1 MRTEIFI
8 EGYALDLMNDL
19 PTEFTYA
26 IDDIQDFGS
35 KNTSF
40 SKTLNLPGSAN
51 NNKIFGFIFDLG
63 KDTDFTDPSQPNV
76 LYNFNATKAS
86 QCRIFVDGIQIFK
99 GILRLLEI
107 IKTGD
112 VVEYQCSVFGE
123 LGGFI
128 TALANKRLEEL
139 DFSNYD
145 TVWNH
150 TNITGS
156 WDNVSGG
163 SVYFPLIDSGDVS
176 PITDKVNFQFKAF
189 KPALYVRE
197 YLNKIVNNAGYT
209 WDFPLIDTNFF
220 KRLIIPNNQKEIVS
234 ADQTTALEADYTVDT
249 TVVFNNFP
257 TLGLEMTTVTLGNFL
272 LESANTVY
280 RYNSGTPITG
290 TVTANVVGNM
300 DAGANIP
307 RTFYIRLKKNGIV
320 IAEQAINMTANPTN
334 FNVSFTVNSVTFNQ
348 NDYIG
353 TYLENGSGTIN
364 ITDGTLKI
372 DSDSNILVPVQYN
385 ETININQ
392 TIPKGIFQ
400 RDFFLSI
407 CKMFNLYVY
416 EDQWDSKKLIIKPY
430 IDFYDG
436 SFIDW
441 SLKVDRSK
449 PMSIKPMS
457 EINARYFNFKY
468 KDDNDFYNENYK
480 KKFNEG
486 YADFIFDSQL
496 DFVKDTATTEIIF
509 AGSPLFQLP
518 TTDKIYPA
526 IYKKSDNNTKE
537 DKMDFVI
544 RIMQAKKITDKNSWK
559 IKNGDTD
566 LVTLTSYGY
575 AGHLDDPYIPTNDIN
590 FGAPKEIF
598 FTLTTYPTTN
608 LFNAYYSDYMAEITD
623 SDSKLLSCEALLNMA
638 DIQGL
643 DFSKLIMVD
652 NILFRLNKVDGFS
665 VTDYKTVK
673 IELLKVINKT
683 F

>member
-1 MRTEIFI
+1 MKTEIFI

-40 SKTLNLPGSAN
+40 SKTLNIAGSAN
-51 NNKIFGFIFDLG
+51 NNQIFGFVFDLG
-63 KDTDFTDPSQPNV
+63 NANFTNDATPNV
-76 LYNFNATKAS
+76 LYNFNATRAS
-86 QCRIFVDGIQIFK
+86 NCRIFVDGIQVFK

-107 IKTGD
+107 VKTGE

-128 TALANKRLEEL
+128 TALGNYKLEEL
-139 DFSNYD
+139 DFSTYD
-145 TVWNH
+145 MLWNH

-156 WDNVSGG
+156 WNNVSGG
-163 SVYFPLIDSGDVS
+163 SVYFPLIDSGGVS
-176 PITDKVNFQFKAF
+176 TNKIDFDFKAF
-189 KPALYVRE
+189 KPALYVKQ
-197 YLNKIVNNAGYT
+197 YLEKILTNTGYT
-209 WDFPLIDTNFF
+209 WNFPLLDTTFF
-220 KRLIIPNNQKEIVS
+220 KRLVIPNNQKEIVS
-234 ADQTTALEADYTVDT
+234 ANQLTLLQADYTVDT
-249 TVVFNNFP
+249 TTVPNDFP

-272 LESANTVY
+272 LENANTSY
-280 RYNSGTPITG
+280 RYNNGSPVTG
-290 TVTANVVGNM
+290 TITANIVGNM
-300 DAGANIP
+300 NAGANIP
-307 RTFYIRLKKNGIV
+307 RTFYIRLKKNGTT
-320 IAEQAINMTANPTN
+320 IAQQAINMVANPTS
-334 FNVSFTVNSVTFNQ
+334 FNVTLTATNVTVNL
-348 NDYIG
+348 NDVLLTTID
-353 TYLENGSGTIN
+353 NGSGTIN
-364 ITDGTLKI
+364 ITDGTLTYI
-372 DSDSNILVPVQYN
+372 SDSNTLVPVQYN

-416 EDQWDSKKLIIKPY
+416 EDQWDSKKIIIKPY

-441 SLKVDRSK
+441 SNKIDRSK
-449 PMSIKPMS
+449 PIGIKPMS
-457 EINARYFNFKY
+457 EINARYFQFKY

-486 YADFIFDSQL
+486 YSDLIYDSQL
-496 DFVKDTATTEIIF
+496 DFVKNTATTDIIF
-509 AGSPLFQLP
+509 AGSPLFQY
-518 TTDKIYPA
+518 TGTDKIYPA
-526 IYKKSDNNTKE
+526 IYKKSNNNTVE

-544 RIMQAKKITDKNSWK
+544 RILQATKITGRNSWK
-559 IKNGDTD
+559 IKNGATD
-566 LVTLTSYGY
+566 LVTLTTYGY
-575 AGHLDDPYIPTNDIN
+575 AGHLDNPFTPTNDIN

-623 SDSKLLSCEALLNMA
+623 KDSKLLKCDALLNIA
-638 DIQGL
+638 DIQNL

-652 NILFRLNKVDGFS
+652 NILFRLNKVDGYS
-665 VTDYKTVK
+665 IIDYKTSKV
-673 IELLKVINKT
+673 ELLKVINKT

>member
-1 MRTEIFI
+1 MKTEIFI

-40 SKTLNLPGSAN
+40 SKTLNIAGSAN
-51 NNKIFGFIFDLG
+51 NNQIFGFVFDLG
-63 KDTDFTDPSQPNV
+63 NANFTNDATPNV
-76 LYNFNATKAS
+76 LYNFNATRAS
-86 QCRIFVDGIQIFK
+86 NCRIFVDGIQIFK

-107 IKTGD
+107 VKTGE

-128 TALANKRLEEL
+128 TALGNYKLEEL
-139 DFSNYD
+139 DFSTYD
-145 TVWNH
+145 MLWNH

-156 WDNVSGG
+156 WNNVSGG
-163 SVYFPLIDSGDVS
+163 SVYFPLIDSGGVS
-176 PITDKVNFQFKAF
+176 TNKIDFDFKAF
-189 KPALYVRE
+189 KPALYVKQ
-197 YLNKIVNNAGYT
+197 YLEKILTNTGYT
-209 WDFPLIDTNFF
+209 WNFPLLDTTFF
-220 KRLIIPNNQKEIVS
+220 KRLVIPNNQKEIVS
-234 ADQTTALEADYTVDT
+234 ANQLTLLQADYTVDT
-249 TVVFNNFP
+249 TTVPNDFP

-272 LESANTVY
+272 LENANTSY
-280 RYNSGTPITG
+280 RYNNGSPVTG
-290 TVTANVVGNM
+290 TITANIVGNM
-300 DAGANIP
+300 NAGANIP
-307 RTFYIRLKKNGIV
+307 RTFYIRLKKNGTT
-320 IAEQAINMTANPTN
+320 IAQQAINMVANPTS
-334 FNVSFTVNSVTFNQ
+334 FNVTLTATNITINL
-348 NDYIG
+348 NDVLLTTID
-353 TYLENGSGTIN
+353 NGSGTIN
-364 ITDGTLKI
+364 ITDGTLTYI
-372 DSDSNILVPVQYN
+372 SDSNTLVPVQYN

-416 EDQWDSKKLIIKPY
+416 EDQWDSKKIIIKPY

-441 SLKVDRSK
+441 SNKIDRSK
-449 PMSIKPMS
+449 PIGIKPMS
-457 EINARYFNFKY
+457 EINARYFQFKY

-486 YADFIFDSQL
+486 YSDLIYDSQL
-496 DFVKDTATTEIIF
+496 DFVKNTATTDIIF
-509 AGSPLFQLP
+509 AGSPLFQY
-518 TTDKIYPA
+518 TGTDKIYPA
-526 IYKKSDNNTKE
+526 IYKKSNNNTVE

-544 RIMQAKKITDKNSWK
+544 RILQATKITGRNSWK
-559 IKNGDTD
+559 IKNGATD
-566 LVTLTSYGY
+566 LVTLTTYGY
-575 AGHLDDPYIPTNDIN
+575 AGHLDNPFTPTNDIN

-623 SDSKLLSCEALLNMA
+623 KDSKLLKCDALLNIA
-638 DIQGL
+638 DIQNL
-643 DFSKLIMVD
+643 DFSKLIMID
-652 NILFRLNKVDGFS
+652 NQLFRLNKVDGYS
-665 VTDYKTVK
+665 IIDYKTSKV
-673 IELLKVINKT
+673 ELLKVINKT

>member
-40 SKTLNLPGSAN
+40 SKTLNIPGSAKN
-51 NNKIFGFIFDLG
+51 NQIFGFIFDLG
-63 KDTDFTDPSQPNV
+63 NANFTDNAQPNV
-76 LYNFNATKAS
+76 LYNFNATRAS

-107 IKTGD
+107 VKTGE
-112 VVEYQCSVFGE
+112 VIEYQCSVFGE

-128 TALANKRLEEL
+128 TALGNKKLEEL

-145 TVWNH
+145 MVWNY

-163 SVYFPLIDSGDVS
+163 SVYFPLVDTGEVSTNKID
-176 PITDKVNFQFKAF
+176 FQFKAF
-189 KPALYVRE
+189 KPALYVKQ
-197 YLNKIVNNAGYT
+197 YLEKIVSGVGYT
-209 WDFPLIDTNFF
+209 WNFPLLDTNFF
-220 KRLIIPNNQKEIVS
+220 KRLIIPNNQREIVS
-234 ADQTTALEADYTVDT
+234 ANQTTLLQADYTVDT
-249 TVVFNNFP
+249 TVVPNNFP
-257 TLGLEMTTVTLGNFL
+257 SLGLEMTTITLGNFV
-272 LESANTVY
+272 LESVNTTY
-280 RYNSGTPITG
+280 RYNNGTPVTG

-307 RTFYIRLKKNGIV
+307 RTFYVRLKRNGTT

-334 FNVSFTVNSVTFNQ
+334 FNVNFSVPNITMNLNDFFTTTI
-348 NDYIG
+348 D
-353 TYLENGSGTIN
+353 NGSGTIN
-364 ITDGTLKI
+364 ITDGTLTYT
-372 DSDSNILVPVQYN
+372 SDTNTLVPVQYN

-441 SLKVDRSK
+441 SDKIDRSK
-449 PMSIKPMS
+449 PMGIKPMS
-457 EINARYFNFKY
+457 EINARYFQFKY

-486 YADFIFDSQL
+486 YADLIYDSEL

-509 AGSPLFQLP
+509 AGSPLYQL
-518 TTDKIYPA
+518 TSTDKVYPA

-544 RIMQAKKITDKNSWK
+544 RIMQAKKITGRNSWK
-559 IKNGDTD
+559 IKNGATD
-566 LVTLTSYGY
+566 LVTLTTYGY
-575 AGHLDDPYIPTNDIN
+575 AGHLDDPFTPTNDIN

-623 SDSKLLSCEALLNMA
+623 KDSKLLTCEALLNMA
-638 DIQGL
+638 DIQNL

-652 NILFRLNKVDGFS
+652 NILFRLNKVDGYS
-665 VTDYKTVK
+665 ITDYKTVK
-673 IELLKVINKT
+673 LELLKAINKT

>member
-1 MRTEIFI
+1 MKTEIFI

-40 SKTLNLPGSAN
+40 SKTLNIAGSAN
-51 NNKIFGFIFDLG
+51 NNQIFGFVFDLG
-63 KDTDFTDPSQPNV
+63 NANFTNDATPNV

-86 QCRIFVDGIQIFK
+86 NCRIFVDGIQVFK

-107 IKTGD
+107 VKTGE

-128 TALANKRLEEL
+128 TALGNYKLEEL
-139 DFSNYD
+139 DFSTYD
-145 TVWNH
+145 MLWNH

-156 WDNVSGG
+156 WNNVSGG
-163 SVYFPLIDSGDVS
+163 AVYFPLIDSGGVS
-176 PITDKVNFQFKAF
+176 TNKIDFDFKAF
-189 KPALYVRE
+189 KPALYVKQ
-197 YLNKIVNNAGYT
+197 YLEKILTNTGYT
-209 WDFPLIDTNFF
+209 WNFPLLDTTFF
-220 KRLIIPNNQKEIVS
+220 KRLVIPNNQKEIVS
-234 ADQTTALEADYTVDT
+234 ANQLTLLQADYTVDT
-249 TVVFNNFP
+249 TTVPNDFP

-272 LESANTVY
+272 LESANTSY
-280 RYNSGTPITG
+280 RYNNGTPVTG
-290 TVTANVVGNM
+290 TITANVVGNM

-307 RTFYIRLKKNGIV
+307 RTFYIRLKKNGTT
-320 IAEQAINMTANPTN
+320 IAQQAINMVANPTS
-334 FNVSFTVNSVTFNQ
+334 FNVTLTATNVTVNL
-348 NDYIG
+348 NDILL
-353 TYLENGSGTIN
+353 TTIDNGSGTIN
-364 ITDGTLKI
+364 ITDGTLTYI
-372 DSDSNILVPVQYN
+372 SDSNTLVPVQYN

-416 EDQWDSKKLIIKPY
+416 EDQWDSKKIIIKPY

-441 SLKVDRSK
+441 SNKIDRSK
-449 PMSIKPMS
+449 PIGIKPMS
-457 EINARYFNFKY
+457 EINARYFQFKY

-486 YADFIFDSQL
+486 YSDLIYDSQL
-496 DFVKDTATTEIIF
+496 DFVKDTSTTDIIF
-509 AGSPLFQLP
+509 AGSPLFQYP
-518 TTDKIYPA
+518 STDKIYPA

-544 RIMQAKKITDKNSWK
+544 RIMQAKKIIDRNSWK
-559 IKNGDTD
+559 IKNGATD

-575 AGHLDDPYIPTNDIN
+575 AGHLDDPFTPANDIN

-623 SDSKLLSCEALLNMA
+623 KDSKLLKCDALLNIA
-638 DIQGL
+638 DIQNL

-652 NILFRLNKVDGFS
+652 NILFRLNKVDGYS
-665 VTDYKTVK
+665 IIDYKTSKV
-673 IELLKVINKT
+673 ELLKVINKT

>member
-1 MRTEIFI
+1 MKTEIFI

-40 SKTLNLPGSAN
+40 SKTLNIAGSAN
-51 NNKIFGFIFDLG
+51 NNQIFGFVFDLG
-63 KDTDFTDPSQPNV
+63 NANFTNDATPNV

-86 QCRIFVDGIQIFK
+86 NCRIFVDGIQVFK

-107 IKTGD
+107 VKTGE

-128 TALANKRLEEL
+128 TALGNYKLEEL
-139 DFSNYD
+139 DFSTYD
-145 TVWNH
+145 MVWNH

-156 WDNVSGG
+156 WNNVSGG
-163 SVYFPLIDSGDVS
+163 SVYFPLIDSGGVS
-176 PITDKVNFQFKAF
+176 TNKIDFDFKAF
-189 KPALYVRE
+189 KPALYVKQ
-197 YLNKIVNNAGYT
+197 YLEKILTNTGYT
-209 WDFPLIDTNFF
+209 WNFPLLDTTFF
-220 KRLIIPNNQKEIVS
+220 KRLVIPNNQKEIVS
-234 ADQTTALEADYTVDT
+234 ANQLTLLQADYTVDT
-249 TVVFNNFP
+249 TTVPNDFP

-272 LESANTVY
+272 LESANTSY
-280 RYNSGTPITG
+280 RYNNGTPVTG
-290 TVTANVVGNM
+290 TITANVVGNM

-307 RTFYIRLKKNGIV
+307 RTFYIRLKKNGTT
-320 IAEQAINMTANPTN
+320 IAQQAINMVANPTS
-334 FNVSFTVNSVTFNQ
+334 FNVTLIATNVTVNL
-348 NDYIG
+348 NDILL
-353 TYLENGSGTIN
+353 TTIDNGSGTIN
-364 ITDGTLKI
+364 ITDGTLTYI
-372 DSDSNILVPVQYN
+372 SDSNTLVPVQYN

-416 EDQWDSKKLIIKPY
+416 EDQWDSKKIIIKPY

-441 SLKVDRSK
+441 SNKIDRSK
-449 PMSIKPMS
+449 PIGIKPMS
-457 EINARYFNFKY
+457 EINARYFQFKY

-486 YADFIFDSQL
+486 YSDLIYDSQL
-496 DFVKDTATTEIIF
+496 DFVKDTATTDIIF
-509 AGSPLFQLP
+509 AGSPLFQYP
-518 TTDKIYPA
+518 STDKIYPA

-544 RIMQAKKITDKNSWK
+544 RIMQAKKIIDRNSWK
-559 IKNGDTD
+559 IKNGATD

-575 AGHLDDPYIPTNDIN
+575 AGHLDDPFTPANDIN

-623 SDSKLLSCEALLNMA
+623 KDSKLLKCEALLNIA
-638 DIQGL
+638 DIQNL

-652 NILFRLNKVDGFS
+652 NILFRLNKVDGYS
-665 VTDYKTVK
+665 IIDYKTSKV
-673 IELLKVINKT
+673 ELLKVINKT

>member
-63 KDTDFTDPSQPNV
+63 KDTDFTDPEQPNV

-86 QCRIFVDGIQIFK
+86 QCRILVDGVQIFK

-107 IKTGD
+107 VKTGD
-112 VVEYQCSVFGE
+112 TIEYQCSVFGE
-123 LGGFI
+123 LGGFM
-128 TALANKRLEEL
+128 TALGNRKLEDL

-163 SVYFPLIDSGDVS
+163 SVYFPLIDSGEVS
-176 PITDKVNFQFKAF
+176 TNKIDFQFKAF

-197 YLNKIVNNAGYT
+197 YLNKIVSAAGYT

-257 TLGLEMTTVTLGNFL
+257 SLGLEMTTVTLGNFL
-272 LESANTVY
+272 LESSNTVY
-280 RYNSGTPITG
+280 RYNSGTPIT
-290 TVTANVVGNM
+290 TTITTNVVGNM

-307 RTFYIRLKKNGIV
+307 RTFYIRLKKNGV
-320 IAEQAINMTANPTN
+320 TIAEQAINMTANPTN

-441 SLKVDRSK
+441 SLKLDRDK

-457 EINARYFNFKY
+457 EINARYFSFKY

-496 DFVKDTATTEIIF
+496 DFVKETATTEIIF
-509 AGSPLFQLP
+509 AASPLYQKSA
-518 TTDKIYPA
+518 TDKIYPA

-544 RIMQAKKITDKNSWK
+544 RILQAKKITGKNSWK
-559 IKNGDTD
+559 IQNGATD

-575 AGHLDDPYIPTNDIN
+575 AGHLDDPYSPTNDIN

-598 FTLTTYPTTN
+598 FSLTTYPTTN

-638 DIQGL
+638 DIQNL
-643 DFSKLIMVD
+643 DFSKLVMVD